1 MLICQ
6 HTFGPKGG
14 QLTADFDLGRFRRS
28 YSNSLFTNTLF
39 SQEPQQPMAG
49 LYIQMPTAIDIRTV
63 KMDYTRSFGK
73 DWKLEAGLKSSSVRS
88 DNNMTLSSGEDGN
101 LEVDPALSNHFQ
113 YTEQVNAAYLNMAG
127 KFGGST
133 QWQAGLRAE
142 HTHSVGNSVNLNNKV
157 TRDYLNFFPSLF
169 VTQPLSQAHKL
180 TFSYSYRIDRPNY
193 QNLNPARGYIDPYAY
208 SRGNAFLKPQ
218 YTHSLELK
226 HGYKDKIFT
235 SLGASYTTDL
245 VYFLIQPVDLNRF
258 ERTPDN
264 IGNSSAYNLTVSF
277 PLTILSG
284 WTLQTN
290 LMGIYGRFNYT
301 YLDTPLTVRQVSG
314 RFNAANSFVL
324 GRGWTAELTGWIN
337 TPAVD
342 AIWHSPWLGSL
353 DAGLQKSLGSKWK
366 AKLSVQDMLH
376 TNRII
381 GYISAAGYY
390 NEFHIFMDT
399 RVAML
404 NLTYSFGNQQLKGM
418 RQRRIGSEEE
428 MQRTN

>member
-1 MLICQ
+1 M
-6 HTFGPKGG
+6 
-14 QLTADFDLGRFRRS
+14 R
-28 YSNSLFTNTLF
+28 N
-39 SQEPQQPMAG
+39 
-49 LYIQMPTAIDIRTV
+49 YI
-63 KMDYTRSFGK
+63 
-73 DWKLEAGLKSSSVRS
+73 
-88 DNNMTLSSGEDGN
+88 
-101 LEVDPALSNHFQ
+101 
-113 YTEQVNAAYLNMAG
+113 
-127 KFGGST
+127 
-133 QWQAGLRAE
+133 
-142 HTHSVGNSVNLNNKV
+142 
-157 TRDYLNFFPSLF
+157 NFFPSLF
-169 VTQPLSQAHKL
+169 VSQPLNKAHKL

-235 SLGASYTTDL
+235 SLGYSYTTDL

-258 ERTPDN
+258 ERTPEN
-264 IGNSSAYNLTVSF
+264 IGNSSAYNLTISF

-290 LMGIYGRFNYT
+290 LMGIYGRFSYN

-314 RFNAANSFVL
+314 RLNATSSFVL
-324 GRGWTAELTGWIN
+324 GKGFTAELTGWVN

-390 NEFHIFMDT
+390 NRFHIFMDT
-399 RVAML
+399 RIAML
-404 NLTYSFGNQQLKGM
+404 NLTYAFGNQQLKGM
-418 RQRRIGSEEE
+418 RQRQIGSEEE
-428 MQRTN
+428 MKRTN